1 MALQSEMLMRDSRA
15 AQYCWE
21 ESTSES
27 GGGGFS
33 EFAGGRGLGR
43 LEEAGLAGG
52 RGPGYVGAEGSP

>member
-1 MALQSEMLMRDSRA
+1 MRDSRA

-27 GGGGFS
+27 GGGAFS